1 MKKKKIALNIFAL
14 ALIVTSFIACDSDF
28 NNLESDVLNSDV
40 ATNFNIKKLSELE
53 SNPEFSEVI
62 TYSQALG
69 PVQTNNAIGLSTL
82 GLYNDIYGRVTSSF
96 VSQVTLSS
104 YSPTFQGSADE
115 LAIDSV
121 VLTMPYFYGVTD
133 VDEDNNITY
142 NVDSIFPDGDTYN
155 PIKLHI
161 YENNYFLR
169 DFDPSAE
176 FNDAQAYFSNKTAS
190 TSETISPLEGSELIF
205 VENPSNVNHLSVN
218 QFGNIKINNQGF
230 KLTTTTEGDDGE
242 ENTSTINSPPGI
254 RLKLDHDFWQEKIIN
269 KEGDAVLSNSNNFLE
284 YFRGLYFKAEAVNDN
299 GSYIILNTNS
309 TSSNITIYYTTTT
322 TTQDD
327 NGEDVITEE
336 QGSFALY
343 FGGNKVNFF
352 DNNFDIS
359 IPDSD
364 ATVGDERVY
373 LKGGEGSIAK
383 IKLFNGDN
391 LNDGDD
397 QTFDNWKNFFVETDA
412 DGNFK
417 NIKKLVNEANLVFYV
432 DQDYLNQFTADSP
445 ENEPDRLYIYD
456 FKNQLPLTDF
466 FVDATNG
473 NLPYYSKYNHLSP
486 LQREG
491 DESTGEGI
499 KYKFRITE
507 HINNL
512 LLNDST
518 NVELGLAVS
527 LNVNLEELVQQ
538 KVQTTDGVE
547 LTTPIS
553 SVLSPRGTVLHG
565 NNTADESKRVYLEIY
580 YTCLEGDCEEEE

>member
-456 FKNQLPLTDF
+456 FKNQSRLTDYY
-466 FVDATNG
+466 VDATNG
-473 NLPYYSKYNHLSP
+473 NLPYYSKYNHLGP

-507 HINNL
+507 HINDL

-580 YTCLEGDCEEEE
+580 YTEPNN

>member
-69 PVQTNNAIGLSTL
+69 PVQTNSALNLSTL
-82 GLYNDIYGRVTSSF
+82 GLYDDVYGRVTSSF

-133 VDEDNNITY
+133 IDEDNNITY

-161 YENNYFLR
+161 YENNYFIR
-169 DFDPSAE
+169 DFDPNAE

-190 TSETISPLEGSELIF
+190 TSESISPLEGSELIF
-205 VENPSNVNHLSVN
+205 VENPTNVNYLSVN

-230 KLTTTTEGDDGE
+230 KLTTTTEGEDGE
-242 ENTSTINSPPGI
+242 DNTSTTYAPPGI
-254 RLKLDHDFWQEKIIN
+254 RLKLDHDFWQEKIID
-269 KEGDAVLSNSNNFLE
+269 KEGDAVLSNANNFLE
-284 YFRGLYFKAEAVNDN
+284 YFRGLYFKAEAVNN
-299 GSYIILNTNS
+299 TGSHLILNTGS
-309 TSSNITIYYTTTT
+309 TNANITIYYTTTT

-336 QGSFALY
+336 QKSFALY
-343 FGGNKVNFF
+343 LGGNKINFF
-352 DNNFDIS
+352 DNNFDIT
-359 IPDSD
+359 IPEGD
-364 ATVGDERVY
+364 ATVGDERLY

-397 QTFDNWKNFFVETDA
+397 QTFDDWKNFFVETDA

-417 NIKKLVNEANLVFYV
+417 NIKKLVNEANLVLYV
-432 DQDYLNQFTADSP
+432 DQDYLNQSAADSP
-445 ENEPDRLYIYD
+445 ENEPDRLYIFD
-456 FKNQLPLTDF
+456 FKNQVPLTDF
-466 FVDATNG
+466 YVDGTNSS
-473 NLPYYSKYNHLSP
+473 LPYYSKYNHLGP

-512 LLNDST
+512 LLKDST

-538 KVQTTDGVE
+538 KVQTTDGTE

-565 NNTADESKRVYLEIY
+565 NSTGDDSKRVYLEIY
-580 YTCLEGDCEEEE
+580 YTEPNN

>member
-69 PVQTNNAIGLSTL
+69 PVQTNSALNLSTL
-82 GLYNDIYGRVTSSF
+82 GLYDDVYGRVTSSF

-161 YENNYFLR
+161 YENNYFIR
-169 DFDPSAE
+169 DFDPNAE

-190 TSETISPLEGSELIF
+190 TSESISPLEGSELIF
-205 VENPSNVNHLSVN
+205 VENPTNVNYLSVN

-230 KLTTTTEGDDGE
+230 KLTTTTEGEDGE
-242 ENTSTINSPPGI
+242 DNTSTTYAPPGI
-254 RLKLDHDFWQEKIIN
+254 RLKLDHDFWQEKIID
-269 KEGDAVLSNSNNFLE
+269 KEGDAVLSNANNFLE
-284 YFRGLYFKAEAVNDN
+284 YFRGLYFKAEAVNN
-299 GSYIILNTNS
+299 TGSHLILNTGS
-309 TSSNITIYYTTTT
+309 TNANITIYYTTTT

-336 QGSFALY
+336 QKSFALY
-343 FGGNKVNFF
+343 LGGNKINFF
-352 DNNFDIS
+352 DNNFDIT
-359 IPDSD
+359 IPEGD
-364 ATVGDERVY
+364 ATVGDERLY

-397 QTFDNWKNFFVETDA
+397 QTFDDWKNFFVETDA

-417 NIKKLVNEANLVFYV
+417 NIKKLVNEANLVLYV
-432 DQDYLNQFTADSP
+432 DQDYLNQSAADSP
-445 ENEPDRLYIYD
+445 ENEPDRLYIFD
-456 FKNQLPLTDF
+456 FKNQVPLTDF
-466 FVDATNG
+466 YVDGTNSS
-473 NLPYYSKYNHLSP
+473 LPYYSKYNHLGP

-491 DESTGEGI
+491 DESTGEGV

-512 LLNDST
+512 LLKDST

-538 KVQTTDGVE
+538 KVQTTDGTE

-565 NNTADESKRVYLEIY
+565 NSTGDDSKRVYLEIY
-580 YTCLEGDCEEEE
+580 YTEPNN

>member
-205 VENPSNVNHLSVN
+205 IENPSNVNHLSVN

-322 TTQDD
+322 ITQDD

-364 ATVGDERVY
+364 ATVGDERIY
-373 LKGGEGSIAK
+373 LKGGEGSVAK
-383 IKLFNGDN
+383 IKLFNGDD

-397 QTFDNWKNFFVETDA
+397 QTFDNWKNFFVKTDA

-432 DQDYLNQFTADSP
+432 DQDYLNQSAADSP

-456 FKNQLPLTDF
+456 FKNQVPLTDYY
-466 FVDATNG
+466 VDASNSS
-473 NLPYYSKYNHLSP
+473 LPYYSKNNHLGP
-486 LQREG
+486 LQRES

-512 LLNDST
+512 LLKDST

-538 KVQTTDGVE
+538 KVQTTDGTE

-580 YTCLEGDCEEEE
+580 YTEPNN

>member
-69 PVQTNNAIGLSTL
+69 PVQTNSSLNLSTL
-82 GLYNDIYGRVTSSF
+82 GLYDDVYGRVTYSF

-161 YENNYFLR
+161 YENNYFIR
-169 DFDPSAE
+169 DFDPNAE

-190 TSETISPLEGSELIF
+190 TSESISPLEGSELIF
-205 VENPSNVNHLSVN
+205 VENPTNVNYLSVN

-230 KLTTTTEGDDGE
+230 KLTTTTEGEDGE
-242 ENTSTINSPPGI
+242 DNTSTTYAPPGI
-254 RLKLDHDFWQEKIIN
+254 RLKLDHDFWQEKIID
-269 KEGDAVLSNSNNFLE
+269 KEGDAVLSNANNFLE
-284 YFRGLYFKAEAVNDN
+284 YFRGLYFKAEAVNN
-299 GSYIILNTNS
+299 TGSHLILNTGS
-309 TSSNITIYYTTTT
+309 TNANITIYYTTTT
-322 TTQDD
+322 TEEED
-327 NGEDVITEE
+327 GEDVTTEE
-336 QGSFALY
+336 QKSFALY
-343 FGGNKVNFF
+343 LGGNKINFF
-352 DNNFDIS
+352 DNNFDIT
-359 IPDSD
+359 IPEGD
-364 ATVGDERVY
+364 ATVGDERIY
-373 LKGGEGSIAK
+373 LKGGEGSVAK
-383 IKLFNGDN
+383 IKLFNGDD

-397 QTFDNWKNFFVETDA
+397 QTFDDWKNFFVETDA

-417 NIKKLVNEANLVFYV
+417 NIKKLVNEANLVLYV
-432 DQDYLNQFTADSP
+432 DQDYLNQSAADSP

-456 FKNQLPLTDF
+456 FKNQVPLTDF
-466 FVDATNG
+466 YVDGTNSS
-473 NLPYYSKYNHLSP
+473 LPYYSKYNHLGP

-512 LLNDST
+512 LLKDST

-538 KVQTTDGVE
+538 KVQTTDGTE

-565 NNTADESKRVYLEIY
+565 NNTGDDSKRVYLEIY
-580 YTCLEGDCEEEE
+580 YTEPNN

>member
-205 VENPSNVNHLSVN
+205 IENPSNVNHLSVN

-322 TTQDD
+322 ITQDD

-364 ATVGDERVY
+364 ATVGDERIY

-397 QTFDNWKNFFVETDA
+397 QTFDDWKNFFVETDA

-456 FKNQLPLTDF
+456 FKNQSRLTDYY
-466 FVDATNG
+466 VDASNSS
-473 NLPYYSKYNHLSP
+473 LPYYSKYNHLGP
-486 LQREG
+486 LQRVG

-507 HINNL
+507 HINDL

-538 KVQTTDGVE
+538 KVQTTDGEE

-580 YTCLEGDCEEEE
+580 YTEPNN

>member
-322 TTQDD
+322 T
-327 NGEDVITEE
+327 
-336 QGSFALY
+336 
-343 FGGNKVNFF
+343 
-352 DNNFDIS
+352 
-359 IPDSD
+359 
-364 ATVGDERVY
+364 
-373 LKGGEGSIAK
+373 
-383 IKLFNGDN
+383 
-391 LNDGDD
+391 
-397 QTFDNWKNFFVETDA
+397 
-412 DGNFK
+412 
-417 NIKKLVNEANLVFYV
+417 
-432 DQDYLNQFTADSP
+432 
-445 ENEPDRLYIYD
+445 
-456 FKNQLPLTDF
+456 
-466 FVDATNG
+466 
-473 NLPYYSKYNHLSP
+473 
-486 LQREG
+486 
-491 DESTGEGI
+491 
-499 KYKFRITE
+499 
-507 HINNL
+507 
-512 LLNDST
+512 
-518 NVELGLAVS
+518 AV
-527 LNVNLEELVQQ
+527 
-538 KVQTTDGVE
+538 
-547 LTTPIS
+547 
-553 SVLSPRGTVLHG
+553 
-565 NNTADESKRVYLEIY
+565 
-580 YTCLEGDCEEEE
+580 